1 MNEELDLLDLFY
13 AFWKKKIWL
22 IFAIILGAVIGF
34 ACTKYAIVPEY
45 SSSVRMVL
53 AKSSGD
59 VASKVLETS
68 AGITQ
73 SDITLNQKLVSTYSE
88 IIKSKKICNTVI
100 DNLALKMTYSE
111 LCKCI
116 NVSSVK
122 DTEIILLKITTRD
135 ANLSCKI
142 ANEMTNVFR
151 DTIDEIY
158 NIKNIIIL
166 DEAEINENPVN
177 ISYTKN
183 IVIFALAFFIVVA
196 IVIFLIYYFDNT
208 VKTEENIQ
216 KLTGLP
222 VLATIPKAKQEKGG
236 KKNA

>member
-1 MNEELDLLDLFY
+1 MNEELDLLELFF

-22 IFAIILGAVIGF
+22 ILAIVIGAIIGF

-45 SSSVRMVL
+45 ASSVRMVL

-59 VASKVLETS
+59 VASALTDASV
-68 AGITQ
+68 GITQ
-73 SDITLNQKLVSTYSE
+73 SDITLNQKLITTYGE

-100 DNLALKMTYSE
+100 DNLKLDMTYNE
-111 LCKCI
+111 LYKCI

-135 ANLSCKI
+135 PVLSAKI
-142 ANEMTNVFR
+142 AKEMMNVFR
-151 DTIDEIY
+151 DTINQIY

-166 DEAEINENPVN
+166 DEAEENDKPVN
-177 ISYTKN
+177 VNYTKN
-183 IVIFALAFFIVVA
+183 IVIFAFAFFAVSA

-208 VKTEENIQ
+208 IKTEENVQ
-216 KLTGLP
+216 QLTGLP
-222 VLATIPKAKQEKGG
+222 VLATIPKSKQGKGG
-236 KKNA
+236 SKNA